1 MNKYILSKYKEKEE
15 FIVKVYD
22 ILDHLERYSFNYAFP
37 FLDPLEQIIIK
48 EILNEYP
55 DIEFLFNDDMF
66 SSERKQLL
74 INGTEFNISIL
85 EFEYNS
91 KFETLDHKQVLGA
104 LMSTGLKREFIGD
117 ILVEDGV
124 VEFAII
130 SDKKEYIYNMFTS
143 VSRVNVHLHEISHF
157 KICKKKEIIE
167 IISTSLR
174 LDCLL
179 SAIFNISRIKSKE
192 YIENGFVKV
201 NYVTVYDGAYMC
213 NFVNETISVKRNGK
227 VMLGGIVSHTRNNRL
242 VIRIFKYT

>member
-1 MNKYILSKYKEKEE
+1 MNKYILNKYKDKEE

-22 ILDHLERYSFNYAFP
+22 VLEHLERYSFSYAFP
-37 FLDPLEQIIIK
+37 FLDPLEQIIVK

-55 DIEFLFNDDMF
+55 NIEYIFNDDIY

-74 INGTEFNISIL
+74 INSNEFTISVL
-85 EFEYNS
+85 QFEYNS

-117 ILVEDGV
+117 ILVEDGI

-130 SDKKEYIYNMFTS
+130 SDKKEYIINMFTS
-143 VSRVNVHLHEISHF
+143 VSRVNVHLREIDSL

-201 NYVTVYDGAYMC
+201 NYVTVYDCSYMC
-213 NFVNETISVKRNGK
+213 NLVNETISVKRNGK

-242 VIRIFKYT
+242 VIRVFKYT

>member
-1 MNKYILSKYKEKEE
+1 MNKYILNKYSDKEE

-22 ILDHLERYSFNYAFP
+22 ILDHLERYSFCYAFP
-37 FLDPLEQIIIK
+37 FLDPLEQIIVE

-55 DIEFLFNDDMF
+55 NVEYKFNDDKY

-74 INGTEFNISIL
+74 INMDEFSITTL
-85 EFEYNS
+85 EFKYNS
-91 KFETLDHKQVLGA
+91 KFERLDHRQVLGS
-104 LMSTGLKREFIGD
+104 LMSTGLRREFIGD
-117 ILVEDGV
+117 IHVEDGV

-143 VSRVNVHLHEISHF
+143 VSKVNVHLTETDGL

-179 SAIFNISRIKSKE
+179 SSIFNLSRIRSKE
-192 YIENGFVKV
+192 MIENGFVKV
-201 NYVTVYDGAYMC
+201 NYVTIYEGSYMC
-213 NFVNETISVKRNGK
+213 NGVNETISVKRNGK

-242 VIRIFKYT
+242 VIRVFKYT